1 MDKPK
6 KSFRA
11 GPIQA
16 SVFVNVRKV
25 EGKNTE
31 IPSVNFQKR
40 YLDAG
45 EWKSTT
51 SLNLADLPRA
61 VLVLWKAYDY
71 ILSLKSEVVADE
83 EGQSGIEVSN
93 N

>member
-6 KSFRA
+6 KTFRA

-16 SVFVNVRKV
+16 SVFMNARKV
-25 EGKNTE
+25 DGKSTE

-45 EWKSTT
+45 EWKTT
-51 SLNLADLPRA
+51 NSLNLADLPRA

-71 ILSLKSEVVADE
+71 ILGLRSEVVADE
-83 EGQSGIEVSN
+83 EGQSGIEVSDN
-93 N
+93 